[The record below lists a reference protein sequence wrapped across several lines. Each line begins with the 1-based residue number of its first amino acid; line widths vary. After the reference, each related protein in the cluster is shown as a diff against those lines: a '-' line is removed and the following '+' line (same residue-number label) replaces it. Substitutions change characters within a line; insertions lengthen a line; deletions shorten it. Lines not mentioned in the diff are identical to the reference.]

1 VYFNTICI
9 NHYVV
14 EQVKHLFIY
23 SVSQLYQSSGMEINI
38 VKLLILKQNIIQK
51 IC

>member
-1 VYFNTICI
+1 MWLNRLNTC
-9 NHYVV
+9 
-14 EQVKHLFIY
+14 QLF
-23 SVSQLYQSSGMEINI
+23 QSSGMEINI